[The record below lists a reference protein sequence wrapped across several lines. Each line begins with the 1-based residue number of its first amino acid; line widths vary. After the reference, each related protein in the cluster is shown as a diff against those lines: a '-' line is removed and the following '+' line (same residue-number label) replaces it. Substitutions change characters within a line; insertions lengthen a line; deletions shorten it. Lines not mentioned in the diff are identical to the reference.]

1 MMYLKMKYPLYSF
14 VVAIVASACSSM
26 PVNETVVRNEYASV
40 SFKYADAGETT
51 EGTDTNDSIYCLLNR
66 IQYTCHYFIKT
77 DMNGVIER
85 KNEVA
90 TPEDVTDGSL
100 FESKLYIKPGEYNII
115 AFDKPGKGIVVDSL
129 VNFVA
134 GTEVSLKDLL
144 LRVENRDMSQL
155 EALVNDDETI
165 SKWIDLNGA
174 YPYIENIDAMAYD
187 IKKNFMINSGNE
199 TILEFTPQNITQKLV
214 IPFQVTVEDGV
225 TISKALMEVSGL
237 ARRRYL
243 LNDVLVADY
252 DGDDTGRTIVQ
263 ANLVNSEG
271 NNLFY
276 EVELY
281 SFGVIPNRLD
291 ASSIG
296 PGVAQLAIYAEAS
309 GKSKILRTTKN
320 ISPFLRAANS
330 VVYDD
335 VEDQYRI
342 GNYDVRLDT
351 NFRFMI
357 TKEQVMSDTEDGVH
371 EWDDEGNDMEG
382 EI

>member
-1 MMYLKMKYPLYSF
+1 
-14 VVAIVASACSSM
+14 
-26 PVNETVVRNEYASV
+26 
-40 SFKYADAGETT
+40 
-51 EGTDTNDSIYCLLNR
+51 
-66 IQYTCHYFIKT
+66 
-77 DMNGVIER
+77 
-85 KNEVA
+85 
-90 TPEDVTDGSL
+90 
-100 FESKLYIKPGEYNII
+100 
-115 AFDKPGKGIVVDSL
+115 
-129 VNFVA
+129 
-134 GTEVSLKDLL
+134 
-144 LRVENRDMSQL
+144 
-155 EALVNDDETI
+155 
-165 SKWIDLNGA
+165 
-174 YPYIENIDAMAYD
+174 
-187 IKKNFMINSGNE
+187 MINSGTE
-199 TILEFTPQNITQKLV
+199 TTLEFTPQNITQKLV

-252 DGDDTGRTIVQ
+252 DGDDTGRTIAE

-335 VEDQYRI
+335 MEDQYRI

>member
-1 MMYLKMKYPLYSF
+1 MKSRLCSF

-51 EGTDTNDSIYCLLNR
+51 EDNANDSVYCLLNR
-66 IQYTCHYFIKT
+66 IQYTCHYFVKT
-77 DMNGVIER
+77 DKNGAIEH
-85 KNEVA
+85 KNEAVTA
-90 TPEDVTDGSL
+90 EEVTDGSL

-155 EALVNDDETI
+155 EALVNDDETM

-187 IKKNFMINSGNE
+187 IKKNFMINSGSE

-252 DGDDTGRTIVQ
+252 DGDDTGRTIVE
-263 ANLVNSEG
+263 AKLVNSEG

-296 PGVAQLAIYAEAS
+296 PGVAQLAIFAEAS

-335 VEDQYRI
+335 MEDQYRI